1 MKIQSKFRTLYKLLY
16 TKYILNY
23 INILETGN
31 ENRFMDFFFF
41 CHTTRFEVSQVPDH
55 RHNPT
60 LTIESVES

>member
-23 INILETGN
+23 VNILEMGN

-41 CHTTRFEVSQVPDH
+41 GHTTQLEVS
-55 RHNPT
+55 
-60 LTIESVES
+60 